1 MCRADSS
8 YHVASVLHGSQ
19 KHTLPTLLGP
29 EAWLS
34 QVSRLLLL
42 QSVTRPDSSM
52 MVGLDVGNTLG
63 MDVQCLYKVGI
74 SKLPAY
80 MLWATW
86 NSTSNSML
94 LAKQC
99 PGVPTGCT
107 CALQAI
113 DLINKLAVELDI
125 DAAMRS
131 VRDCALELL
140 ECDKVTLFLI
150 IEPRRELR

>member
-63 MDVQCLYKVGI
+63 MDVQCLYK
-74 SKLPAY
+74 
-80 MLWATW
+80 
-86 NSTSNSML
+86 
-94 LAKQC
+94 
-99 PGVPTGCT
+99 
-107 CALQAI
+107 AI